1 MSDDSLDLFDDI
13 EGEEAPPEE
22 GTAPEPGTG
31 ITPDEPKV
39 WSVTQVN
46 KAVRTLL
53 ESSIDSLWIGGE
65 VGQWT
70 RSRPGH
76 CYFTLK
82 DDRAQLKC
90 VMFARESQKLP
101 VDPEEGMQIRVMGSL
116 TLYEARGDYQLVV
129 QKVETEGAD
138 GLWRL
143 AFEKLRSKL
152 ESEGLLDA
160 ALKKPLPRY
169 PAVVGVVTSPTG
181 AALRDI
187 IAVLKR
193 RAPWVRVILSGSRVQ
208 GQGASREV
216 ASAIDRLVAT
226 GEPDVIIVSRGG
238 GSVEDLWA
246 FNEEPVAR
254 AIAASPI
261 PVVSGVGHEVDVT
274 IADLVAD
281 FRAPTPSAAAEA
293 VVPDAAVL
301 RQGLRGMPDRLARGL
316 RGTLRRR
323 RDGIA
328 QTLLHLGIGVE
339 RRAGPLRQRT
349 DRGMAQ
355 LEREVNRMVERRRQR
370 LRAAGGRLDALSP
383 LATLSRG
390 YSVAQAEDGGVLREI
405 GDFTVG
411 QKFRLRVKDGEV
423 ISEVQ
428 DLEELDSA

>member
-1 MSDDSLDLFDDI
+1 M
-13 EGEEAPPEE
+13 
-22 GTAPEPGTG
+22 
-31 ITPDEPKV
+31 
-39 WSVTQVN
+39 
-46 KAVRTLL
+46 
-53 ESSIDSLWIGGE
+53 
-65 VGQWT
+65 
-70 RSRPGH
+70 
-76 CYFTLK
+76 
-82 DDRAQLKC
+82 
-90 VMFARESQKLP
+90 
-101 VDPEEGMQIRVMGSL
+101 
-116 TLYEARGDYQLVV
+116 V

-193 RAPWVRVILSGSRVQ
+193 RAPWVRVVLSGSRVQ
-208 GQGASREV
+208 GEGASHEV